1 MEKLF
6 VQGKGDDQVQL
17 SVNVSKEEEAMMR
30 SIKKEEGSEVWTD
43 RDIDLYKE
51 AKRRLENEVDIVKP
65 KEKLVFEDVQQKKKN
80 KKKKGIGFE
89 EIVLIIIGCIVV
101 GGIIWFLENGGIVMI
116 ALVLFLAK
124 FCFDGF
130 FGKGK

>member
-65 KEKLVFEDVQQKKKN
+65 KEKLVFEDVQQKKKD

-130 FGKGK
+130 FYGNF